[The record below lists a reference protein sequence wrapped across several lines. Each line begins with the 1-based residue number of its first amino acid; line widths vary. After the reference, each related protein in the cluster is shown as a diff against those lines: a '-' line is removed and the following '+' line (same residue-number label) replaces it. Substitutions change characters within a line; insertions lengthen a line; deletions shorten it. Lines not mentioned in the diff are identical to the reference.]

1 MDDDQTL
8 LVRLRAGDR
17 AAFAVLVRQHHGRLL
32 RLAGIFCA
40 VRATAEEVVQEV
52 WLAALTGLDGFR
64 GEVPVGAWLSGICA
78 NKART
83 RAVRDGRSVSL
94 DAMEEE
100 HVPDP
105 ARFEANG
112 HWKEGFARW
121 DMLTPERVAGDRE
134 LLDRMGAA
142 LDALPPAQRAAIWLR
157 DVEGLE
163 APEICAALGVSDANL
178 RVLLHRGRTKLRDA
192 AAILVEGTRN
202 GTAARRT

>member
-1 MDDDQTL
+1 MDDDSAL
-8 LVRLRAGDR
+8 LVRLRAGEH

-32 RLAGIFCA
+32 RLAGIFCS

-52 WLAALTGLDGFR
+52 WLAALTGLEGFR

-105 ARFEANG
+105 ARFHADG

-121 DMLTPERVAGDRE
+121 DALTPERVAGDRE
-134 LLDRMGAA
+134 LLGRMGAA

-163 APEICAALGVSDANL
+163 APAICDALGVSDANL

-192 AAILVEGTRN
+192 AAVLVEGGRHE
-202 GTAARRT
+202 TAPRRT

>member
-1 MDDDQTL
+1 MNAESDL
-8 LVRLRAGDR
+8 LARLRAGER
-17 AAFAVLVRQHHGRLL
+17 AAFAVLVRQHHARLL

-52 WLAALTGLDGFR
+52 WLAALTGMDGFR

-78 NKART
+78 NKARK

-94 DAMEEE
+94 DAMEEAA
-100 HVPDP
+100 VPDP
-105 ARFEANG
+105 ARFHADG
-112 HWKEGFARW
+112 HWRDGFARW
-121 DMLTPERVAGDRE
+121 DALTPERVAGDRE
-134 LLDRMGAA
+134 LLERMGAA

-163 APEICAALGVSDANL
+163 APAICAALAISDANL

-192 AAILVEGTRN
+192 AAALVESPRHETISG
-202 GTAARRT
+202 RT

>member
-1 MDDDQTL
+1 MEDEAAL
-8 LVRLRAGDR
+8 LVRLRAGER
-17 AAFAVLVRQHHGRLL
+17 AAFAVLVRLHHARLL

-100 HVPDP
+100 RVPDP
-105 ARFEANG
+105 GRFHADG
-112 HWKEGFARW
+112 HWREGFARW
-121 DMLTPERVAGDRE
+121 DALTPERVAGDRQ
-134 LLDRMGAA
+134 LLARMGEA
-142 LDALPPAQRAAIWLR
+142 LDALPANQRAAIWLR

-163 APEICAALGVSDANL
+163 PAAICAALAISDANL

-192 AAILVEGTRN
+192 AFILVEG
-202 GTAARRT
+202 GCHETAARRT